1 MRRASDL
8 VGEARKRIEQLTP
21 AQVRAEVEAGT
32 AVLVDIR
39 DIRELQREGKIPG
52 AVHAPR
58 GMLEWWVDPTSEY
71 HREVFRPDRRY
82 IFYCAHGM
90 RSALATD
97 LVQSMGYERVAHLAH
112 GFSSWCGAGFDV
124 EPVPRRPT

>member
-1 MRRASDL
+1 MQRAADL
-8 VGEARKRIEQLTP
+8 VGKARKRIEQLTP
-21 AQVRAEVEAGT
+21 TQVRTELEAGT
-32 AVLVDIR
+32 ATLVDIR
-39 DIRELQREGKIPG
+39 DVRELYREGKIPG

-71 HREVFRPDRRY
+71 HREVFTPEQRY

-97 LVQSMGYERVAHLAH
+97 VVQSMGYGNVAHLMN
-112 GFSSWCGAGFDV
+112 GFASWKDAGFDV
-124 EPVPRRPT
+124 ELVERR

>member
-1 MRRASDL
+1 MQRVADL
-8 VGEARKRIEQLTP
+8 VDAARGRIEQLTP
-21 AQVRAEVEAGT
+21 DEVRAEVEAGT
-32 AVLVDIR
+32 ATLVDIR
-39 DIRELQREGKIPG
+39 DVRELYREGKVPG

-71 HREVFRPDRRY
+71 HRDVFRPEQRY

-97 LVQSMGYERVAHLAH
+97 AVQSMGYGNVAHLTN
-112 GFSSWCGAGFDV
+112 GFASWKDAGFDV
-124 EPVPRRPT
+124 EAVERR